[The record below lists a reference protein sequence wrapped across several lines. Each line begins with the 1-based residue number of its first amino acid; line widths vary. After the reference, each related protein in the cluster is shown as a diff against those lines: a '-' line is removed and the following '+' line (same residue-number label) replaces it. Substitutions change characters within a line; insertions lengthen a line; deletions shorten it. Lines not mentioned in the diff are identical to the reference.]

1 MDNIIEVNN
10 LNFGYG
16 EKFILK
22 DVSFSVKRGDFL
34 GIIGANG
41 SGKSTLMKLM
51 LKILAPLSGNIRMFG
66 QNIEDIKSW
75 NKISYIS
82 QKLNFFNSSFPTTVE
97 EVVEANLFSQIGL
110 FKRPKK
116 CHKEMVYQILKKVGM
131 EGYRK
136 TLIGNLS
143 GGELQRVFI
152 AKALINNPEIL
163 FLDESTVGIDAKS
176 EETVYSLLTDL
187 NQNHGLTI
195 ILITHDIFQISHI
208 ANRIICLGKN
218 GLLEQ
223 DLKNGMT
230 EDILKE
236 IYGQSLIDFKDKRW
250 D

>member
-10 LNFGYG
+10 LSFGYG

-22 DVSFSVKRGDFL
+22 DVSFSVRRGDFL

-51 LKILAPLSGNIRMFG
+51 LKILTPLSGNIKMFG

-116 CHKEMVYQILKKVGM
+116 CHKEMVY
-131 EGYRK
+131 
-136 TLIGNLS
+136 
-143 GGELQRVFI
+143 
-152 AKALINNPEIL
+152 
-163 FLDESTVGIDAKS
+163 
-176 EETVYSLLTDL
+176 
-187 NQNHGLTI
+187 
-195 ILITHDIFQISHI
+195 
-208 ANRIICLGKN
+208 
-218 GLLEQ
+218 
-223 DLKNGMT
+223 
-230 EDILKE
+230 
-236 IYGQSLIDFKDKRW
+236 
-250 D
+250 